1 MTSSWAK
8 GTQTSYN
15 VYLNKWMAYCENEK
29 INPHSCNF
37 EHGIKFLSQLYKE
50 GAKYGYIAAARSALS
65 AVLKKEEGLTF
76 GKDPRVSKFIKGVY
90 RLKPQLPRYTEI
102 YDPDIILNYVERL
115 PNNEQLMFE
124 PLVKKL
130 ATLIMLL
137 SGQRGQAMPLLRI
150 DCMSRSKDTYTF
162 FIPEPL
168 KQTKPGHHQ
177 EPLRFERYP
186 EKKKLCVS
194 NCLDEYLQRT
204 ENIRENLEGK
214 PKELFLSYVYPHN
227 PVGKSTITRYIKTF
241 LSESGID
248 ITVYANHSLRKA
260 STSKANNMGLTIKD
274 IQKAAGWKSKS
285 IFRECYKLPI
295 KENFGSKILGQ

>member
-1 MTSSWAK
+1 M
-8 GTQTSYN
+8 
-15 VYLNKWMAYCENEK
+15 
-29 INPHSCNF
+29 
-37 EHGIKFLSQLYKE
+37 
-50 GAKYGYIAAARSALS
+50 
-65 AVLKKEEGLTF
+65 
-76 GKDPRVSKFIKGVY
+76 
-90 RLKPQLPRYTEI
+90 
-102 YDPDIILNYVERL
+102 
-115 PNNEQLMFE
+115 
-124 PLVKKL
+124 
-130 ATLIMLL
+130 
-137 SGQRGQAMPLLRI
+137 
-150 DCMSRSKDTYTF
+150 
-162 FIPEPL
+162 
-168 KQTKPGHHQ
+168 
-177 EPLRFERYP
+177 
-186 EKKKLCVS
+186 S